1 MISVLISGLY
11 LIGSIVLF
19 RRICETK
26 KEKIAGTVL
35 LCASAICLALYGF
48 GILGVG
54 LPSLIMNLLGK
65 AGIST

>member
-1 MISVLISGLY
+1 MISVLTSGLY

-26 KEKIAGTVL
+26 KEKIAGIVL
-35 LCASAICLALYGF
+35 LCASAICLLLYGF
-48 GILGVG
+48 GILGIG
-54 LPSLIMNLLGK
+54 LPSVIMNLLGK